1 MTSWAV
7 FEADAPAIA
16 AAARRL
22 LWVPGVGFGY
32 LATVDARGAPRIH
45 PINVVIVGGALLTFV
60 VPSPKLRDLTRDGRY
75 ALHSTGSAEVNDE
88 LMLAGRAVPAPP
100 DVDRAAAVAAAGYAV
115 ADDHVLVELGVE
127 RALWAEWSSPPRWPP
142 TYHRWA
148 AAGPG

>member
-1 MTSWAV
+1 VA
-7 FEADAPAIA
+7 FAPALDDG
-16 AAARRL
+16 ARRL
-22 LWVPGVGFGY
+22 LRVPGVGFGY
-32 LATVDARGAPRIH
+32 LATVDAGGAPRIH
-45 PINVVIVGGALLTFV
+45 PINVVIAGGALLTFV